1 MLDLSK
7 PMQTRLGYPA
17 RLIFDRHKHEYGPLV
32 FAILHPEGVEKLG
45 FRDAEGRYPRAIV
58 NPMAD
63 FESVWDIINAPTPQA
78 MVIVTVKHGCVDVTQ
93 VPDGTVV
100 KVMDYDIEG
109 FEGEAIEDEHG
120 KRCRIDF
127 FGPAGLYHVW
137 PFA

>member
-1 MLDLSK
+1 MLDISK
-7 PMQTRLGYPA
+7 PMQTRHGYPA
-17 RLIFDRHKHEYGPLV
+17 RLIFDQHKHEYGPLV

-45 FRDAEGRYPRAIV
+45 FRDAEGRYPKRFAE
-58 NPMAD
+58 ALST
-63 FESVWDIINAPTPQA
+63 ESQWDIINAPTPQA
-78 MVIVTVKHGCVDVTQ
+78 MVIVTVRQGCVDVTQ

-100 KVMDYDIEG
+100 KVMDYDIDG
-109 FEGEAIEDEHG
+109 FEDEAIEDEHG